1 MLYLNAYSMQVMNEH
16 KCHVMLKCVCV
27 CVHAWMYFKGAISLR
42 YRRSTAF
49 VMSKQ
54 ILSSFESLLT
64 SPMAVN
70 RDSDTNSLSSHR
82 QPSSRLR
89 MLVTATSGGFR
100 SYFLNK
106 RVLHSPWCWIKNSD
120 SSKAQLQDTR
130 RATSINMQHYHAVSL
145 ARSIVAHVL
154 SKQTC

>member
-1 MLYLNAYSMQVMNEH
+1 MLIQCRWWMSIND
-16 KCHVMLKCVCV
+16 VMLKCVYVCV

-42 YRRSTAF
+42 HRWSTAF

-70 RDSDTNSLSSHR
+70 RDSYSNSLSSHWR
-82 QPSSRLR
+82 PSSHLR

-106 RVLHSPWCWIKNSD
+106 RVPHSPWCWIKNND

-130 RATSINMQHYHAVSL
+130 RTMIINMRQIHYHAVSL
-145 ARSIVAHVL
+145 ARSIVAHVH
-154 SKQTC
+154 SKQTS